1 MTDSSLPLVTVVTA
15 TYQLIRSKR
24 REQFRSCVES
34 IHRQTYPAI
43 EHLVID
49 GGSDDGSLE
58 LIREYEDKGKLT
70 CISGPDKGI
79 YDAMNKGMRLAKGK
93 YIAFLN
99 SDDCWHDPEGVAR
112 TVELLERAQGDFSYA
127 PYSCL
132 SPEGETEY
140 VAYPQIGAFPYT
152 MPLCHQ
158 TMFTRTE
165 LMRQHGGF
173 RFPQFRCSADYDLV
187 VRLLI
192 SGAKPVYVPCN
203 FTSFR
208 RGGFSGE
215 YAQLSR
221 DEVEMI
227 VKEHFGAYLESS
239 EHLEWIWQPYP
250 HVPIELLRTVESL
263 VHPSVAAQLHGYALG
278 PWVDDYHITASRMG
292 AAPRPALPTR
302 SKIMWRLFCFL
313 PFLTIKRSE
322 KATVVNL
329 FGMPFLNL
337 LKIRKTKKATN
348 VFLFGVIPLMK
359 IMSPDNW
366 G

>member
-1 MTDSSLPLVTVVTA
+1 MTASDFPLVTVITV
-15 TYQLIRSKR
+15 TYQLVKGKR
-24 REQFRSCVES
+24 ERQFRTCAES
-34 IHRQTYPAI
+34 VQRQTYPAI

-49 GGSDDGSLE
+49 GGSQDGTVE
-58 LIREYEDKGKLT
+58 LIREFEGNGRLSY
-70 CISGPDKGI
+70 ISEPDKGI

-99 SDDCWHDPEGVAR
+99 SDDYWHDPQGVAR
-112 TVELLERAQGDFSYA
+112 TVEQLERAKADFSYA
-127 PYSCL
+127 PYTAL
-132 SPEGETEY
+132 SPEGVTEY
-140 VAYPQIGAFPYT
+140 VAYPQICAFPYA

-173 RFPQFRCSADYDLV
+173 RFPKFLCAADYDLV

-208 RGGFSGE
+208 KGGFSGDYE
-215 YAQLSR
+215 QRSR

-227 VKEHFGAYLESS
+227 VREHFGSYLEPN
-239 EHLEWIWQPYP
+239 EQLEWIWQQYP
-250 HVPIELLRTVESL
+250 LAPIELLRAVESL

-278 PWVDDYHITASRMG
+278 PWADDRHVAVSRPGIT
-292 AAPRPALPTR
+292 PRPALPTLR
-302 SKIMWRLFCFL
+302 KMKWKLFHFL
-313 PFLTIKRSE
+313 PFLTIKRRE
-322 KATVVNL
+322 KTTVVNL

-337 LKIRKTKKATN
+337 LKIKREKN
-348 VFLFGVIPLMK
+348 VTGISIFGFIPLMK
-359 IMSPDNW
+359 IENPGD
-366 G
+366 

>member
-1 MTDSSLPLVTVVTA
+1 MADSAFPLVTVITA
-15 TYQLIRSKR
+15 TFQLIRSKR
-24 REQFRSCVES
+24 EEQFRTCVES
-34 IHRQTYPAI
+34 IHGQTYPAI

-58 LIREYEDKGKLT
+58 LIREYERNGRLT
-70 CISGPDKGI
+70 CISEPDKGI

-99 SDDCWHDPEGVAR
+99 SDDSWHDPNGVAR
-112 TVELLERAQGDFSYA
+112 TVELLERAKGDFSYA
-127 PYSCL
+127 PYRCL
-132 SPEGETEY
+132 SPDGTPEY
-140 VAYPQIGAFPYT
+140 IAYPQISAFPYA

-192 SGAKPVYVPCN
+192 SGAKPVYVPFC

-227 VKEHFGAYLESS
+227 VKEHFGTYLEPDD
-239 EHLEWIWQPYP
+239 HLEWIWQQSPV
-250 HVPIELLRTVESL
+250 VPIELLRAVGNL
-263 VHPSVAAQLHGYALG
+263 VHPSVAAQLHGYVSG
-278 PWVDDYHITASRMG
+278 PWVDDYHVAVSRPG
-292 AAPRPALPTR
+292 FLPRPEQTPQR
-302 SKIMWRLFCFL
+302 KIAWRLFHFL
-313 PFLTIKRSE
+313 PFLTIKSN
-322 KATVVNL
+322 ATTTKVSL
-329 FGMPFLNL
+329 FGIPNL
-337 LKIRKTKKATN
+337 LQIKKKKN
-348 VFLFGVIPLMK
+348 EISISIFCFIPLMK
-359 IMSPDNW
+359 IKLRHN
-366 G
+366 